1 MNSIDNEDKKQLILK
16 YGKYLILIVVLV
28 IAILFIRSCGQ
39 DYNDIENKM
48 IELTKNYISKNSMT
62 INNETYITIT
72 ELGEIEGTELC
83 SKASGVIVSNNN
95 GSLKYQPYLKCGDYK
110 TDVIKNKSKYIV
122 LNGSRPS
129 NSYAP
134 GITDAML
141 GEIGT
146 CFWLNF
152 TNEFFEY
159 IKTLNRLDGNILIMD
174 FLMNLLDG
182 DVAGISFDETEVC
195 WDADYGHTFDT
206 DLSDNGATMVLGDC
220 NGDATV
226 NSMDAYLMKL
236 ALIGSD
242 VSLDPFAVDVNCD
255 GNLNAMDS
263 FALKKTVVSG

>member
-1 MNSIDNEDKKQLILK
+1 MKKLISVLLIFSMILLGSVPVFAAETAEDTES
-16 YGKYLILIVVLV
+16 
-28 IAILFIRSCGQ
+28 F
-39 DYNDIENKM
+39 D
-48 IELTKNYISKNSMT
+48 ISKLFVNYEEKT
-62 INNETYITIT
+62 IAEMVKYIYENQAVYAFVEYFRNHGSDPDQGFGFPEITIYM
-72 ELGEIEGTELC
+72 
-83 SKASGVIVSNNN
+83 SGN
-95 GSLKYQPYLKCGDYK
+95 YK
-110 TDVIKNKSKYIV
+110 TNEVWNAFYSNLTDEHSKYIV

-129 NSYAP
+129 NSDAP

-146 CFWLNF
+146 KCFCIDF
-152 TNEFFEY
+152 TNEFFDH
-159 IKTLNRLDGNILIMD
+159 IKSLNRLDGNVLIMD

-182 DVAGISFDETEVC
+182 DVTGISFDENEVC
-195 WDADYGHTFDT
+195 WDADYGHAFE
-206 DLSDNGATMVLGDC
+206 SDRSDSGTIMNLGDC
-220 NGDATV
+220 NGDDTV